1 MNDFMN
7 SLPSVGQMFKLIVF
21 LILALIV
28 FGLVIAIVKVL
39 IPLAIVAAIVAGGVY
54 FFKKM
59 QTNGV

>member
-1 MNDFMN
+1 MNDFLN

-28 FGLVIAIVKVL
+28 FGLVIAIVKAL
-39 IPLAIVAAIVAGGVY
+39 IPLLIVAGIAAGGYY